1 MAGAMK
7 IPADEVAIDGLK
19 SGSVIVDFQVSG
31 AGVAALD
38 ALSESGAMPS
48 FPAISQGLN
57 IEVKAKGG
65 FAITKETITVV
76 RKKPDDGEAQGGV
89 TAWPRRSDLESLL
102 VDLEALV
109 QALTTRE
116 RDLESGSGTTSFRDH
131 SHDVRWRETVVV
143 RVHASEY
150 CMSCMFVLK
159 SSATAKHELIQSFS
173 FLPPLIQAH
182 AALKE
187 AESVIISVRALLALE
202 EAGGDTTEWEGALK
216 NAEDCRHSLDTH
228 HVRIAL
234 PPFAVLPYSR
244 HFYYYLTTDHLT
256 LPPTSV
262 AFPSPPSSQSD
273 FIVRDWMHILQTTK
287 TDLEKQEEL
296 AIKMQEEA
304 RREEE
309 ERERTRLET
318 EEREKADK
326 EIDALRNLMSIL
338 ESLEGAASPKGGAPQ
353 FDVDAAMMEIKEE
366 QLEANRRESEME
378 HTLGEHQWEL
388 HQLQRDIEEGEQ
400 LSTFLNE
407 ERNEEHDGMGVPRP
421 GHAAMQLD
429 LLGAQFIT
437 D

>member
-1 MAGAMK
+1 
-7 IPADEVAIDGLK
+7 
-19 SGSVIVDFQVSG
+19 
-31 AGVAALD
+31 
-38 ALSESGAMPS
+38 
-48 FPAISQGLN
+48 
-57 IEVKAKGG
+57 
-65 FAITKETITVV
+65 
-76 RKKPDDGEAQGGV
+76 
-89 TAWPRRSDLESLL
+89 
-102 VDLEALV
+102 
-109 QALTTRE
+109 
-116 RDLESGSGTTSFRDH
+116 
-131 SHDVRWRETVVV
+131 
-143 RVHASEY
+143 
-150 CMSCMFVLK
+150 
-159 SSATAKHELIQSFS
+159 
-173 FLPPLIQAH
+173 
-182 AALKE
+182 
-187 AESVIISVRALLALE
+187 
-202 EAGGDTTEWEGALK
+202 
-216 NAEDCRHSLDTH
+216 
-228 HVRIAL
+228 
-234 PPFAVLPYSR
+234 
-244 HFYYYLTTDHLT
+244 
-256 LPPTSV
+256 
-262 AFPSPPSSQSD
+262 
-273 FIVRDWMHILQTTK
+273 MHILQTTK